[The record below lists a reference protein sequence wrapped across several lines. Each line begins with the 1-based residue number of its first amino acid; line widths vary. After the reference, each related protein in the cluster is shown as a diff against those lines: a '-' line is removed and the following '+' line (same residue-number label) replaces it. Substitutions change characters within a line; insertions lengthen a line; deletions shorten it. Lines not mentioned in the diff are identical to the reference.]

1 MPEPDVQK
9 SNEGANEE
17 RYLGGYSSL
26 ITKDIL
32 ARRTASVE
40 ASFLVPHLRP
50 GMRLLDC
57 GCGPGTITVNL
68 AEIVAPGEVVGIDLE
83 DKQFEIGRAYARERD
98 VSNIRFETGNIYDLP
113 FESNTFDAVFAH
125 AILYHLKTPDQALR
139 ELHRVLK
146 TGGVIGIRDLD
157 NGGTIFAPSSQIL
170 AKAFELIDWAQEY
183 NGGDSFFGRS
193 QRAILREVGFVNIRA
208 SASYDYYGTAETT
221 RAVGNYLADLFLQ
234 PHMSRVIIDQQWA
247 SQAEIEE
254 INAAFKAWGEH
265 PDAFFAR
272 ARCEAVGWKE

>member
-1 MPEPDVQK
+1 
-9 SNEGANEE
+9 
-17 RYLGGYSSL
+17 
-26 ITKDIL
+26 
-32 ARRTASVE
+32 
-40 ASFLVPHLRP
+40 
-50 GMRLLDC
+50 
-57 GCGPGTITVNL
+57 
-68 AEIVAPGEVVGIDLE
+68 
-83 DKQFEIGRAYARERD
+83 
-98 VSNIRFETGNIYDLP
+98 
-113 FESNTFDAVFAH
+113 
-125 AILYHLKTPDQALR
+125 
-139 ELHRVLK
+139 
-146 TGGVIGIRDLD
+146 LD